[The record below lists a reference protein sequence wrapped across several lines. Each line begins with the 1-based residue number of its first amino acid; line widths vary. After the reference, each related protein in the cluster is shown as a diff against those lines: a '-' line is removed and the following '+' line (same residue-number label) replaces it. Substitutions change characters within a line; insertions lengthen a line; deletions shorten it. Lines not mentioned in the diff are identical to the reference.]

1 MEISDFKHGDSV
13 QCTIS
18 GKEIL
23 DAKVSFDAQGRMY
36 ICQNECS
43 GNTCTERFGY
53 KYSWITYRP
62 GKSLEEFL
70 KEKGIYVTNL
80 VNLTT
85 PIPEGEIVSSQID
98 TESQKLIKDGVSR
111 I

>member
-23 DAKVSFDAQGRMY
+23 DAKVSFDTQGRMH
-36 ICQNECS
+36 ICQNKCS
-43 GNTCTERFGY
+43 GSTCTERFGY
-53 KYSWITYRP
+53 KYSWIAYRP

-70 KEKGIYVTNL
+70 KEEGIYVTNL
-80 VNLTT
+80 VNLT
-85 PIPEGEIVSSQID
+85 IPEGEIVSSQID
-98 TESQKLIKDGVSR
+98 NESQKLIKDEVSR

>member
-43 GNTCTERFGY
+43 GDTCTERFDY
-53 KYSWITYRP
+53 KYSWIAYRP
-62 GKSLEEFL
+62 GESLEEFL
-70 KEKGIYVTNL
+70 KVMGIYVTNL
-80 VNLTT
+80 VNLT
-85 PIPEGEIVSSQID
+85 IPEGEIVSSQID
-98 TESQKLIKDGVSR
+98 NESQKLIKDEVSQ